1 MQNEPQT
8 REAADFNG
16 KRILVTGGTRGIG
29 GAIVERLI
37 RGGGKV
43 IATARFVPPGG
54 MPDRFVQADVSTR
67 AGIDQ
72 VVKAVT
78 DRLGGLD
85 ILIHNVGGSAA
96 AGGGALALSDDDWQ
110 HAFDTN
116 LFGAVR
122 LDRAFLPS
130 MLQQGSGVII
140 HISSIQRTL
149 PLFEATLAYAA
160 AKAAL
165 TNYSKGLSK
174 EVSPKGI
181 RVNTVAPGY
190 TETEAAQG
198 MVNEI
203 AQRTGLSKDAARQ
216 HIMDALGGIPLGRPN
231 RPEEVAEL
239 VAFLA
244 SDRASSIT
252 GSEYVIDGGTIPDGV
267 SAIGVFSTE
276 AARDPS
282 S

>member
-1 MQNEPQT
+1 MQHESQT
-8 REAADFNG
+8 REAADFDG
-16 KRILVTGGTRGIG
+16 RRILVTGGTRGIG
-29 GAIVERLI
+29 EAIVARLI
-37 RGGGKV
+37 RGGGNV
-43 IATARFVPPGG
+43 IATARSLPPGG
-54 MPDRFVQADVSTR
+54 APDRFVQADLSTR
-67 AGIDQ
+67 EGIDR
-72 VVKAVT
+72 VVKAVM

-96 AGGGALALSDDDWQ
+96 RGGGALALSDHDWQ

-116 LFGAVR
+116 LFTAVR

-130 MLQQGSGVII
+130 MLKQGSGVII

-174 EVSPKGI
+174 EVGPQGV

-198 MVNEI
+198 MVDEI
-203 AQRTGLSKDAARQ
+203 AQRTGISKDAARQ
-216 HIMDALGGIPLGRPN
+216 RIMDSLGGIPLGRPN

-252 GSEYVIDGGTIPDGV
+252 GSEYVIDGGTIPTV
-267 SAIGVFSTE
+267 
-276 AARDPS
+276 
-282 S
+282 

>member
-1 MQNEPQT
+1 MQNESHT
-8 REAADFNG
+8 LEAAEFNG
-16 KRILVTGGTRGIG
+16 KRILVTGGTKGIG
-29 GAIVERLI
+29 EAIVQRLF

-43 IATARFVPPGG
+43 IATARSVPSTGS
-54 MPDRFVQADVSTR
+54 PDRFIQADVSTR
-67 AGIDQ
+67 EGIDQ
-72 VVKAVT
+72 IIKAT
-78 DRLGGLD
+78 MNRLGGLD
-85 ILIHNVGGSAA
+85 ILIHNVGGSSAP
-96 AGGGALALSDDDWQ
+96 GGGALALSDDDWQ
-110 HAFDTN
+110 TAFDMN
-116 LFGAVR
+116 LFAAVR

-130 MLQQGSGVII
+130 MLKQGSGVII

-174 EVSPKGI
+174 EVAPNGI
-181 RVNTVAPGY
+181 RVNSVAPGY

-198 MVNEI
+198 MINEI
-203 AQRTGLSKDAARQ
+203 AQRTGVSKDAARQ
-216 HIMDALGGIPLGRPN
+216 RIMDSLGGIPLGRPN

-252 GSEYVIDGGTIPDGV
+252 GSEYVIDGGTVPTV
-267 SAIGVFSTE
+267 
-276 AARDPS
+276 
-282 S
+282 